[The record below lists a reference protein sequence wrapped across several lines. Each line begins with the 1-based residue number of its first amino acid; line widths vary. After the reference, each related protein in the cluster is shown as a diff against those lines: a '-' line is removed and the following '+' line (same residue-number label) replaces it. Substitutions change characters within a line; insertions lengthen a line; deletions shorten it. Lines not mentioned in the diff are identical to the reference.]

1 MISASGAR
9 QVFVASLDA
18 CSYASDSLLR
28 FQAFASVAFGARG
41 IFWRGARQCAGLGT
55 PKFGLLASI
64 NSRLAGWS
72 GVFVPSYAGGSGG
85 QVSGYNITRLWSDPK
100 RGWRLP
106 EAAGALTP
114 GSVPGGLVE
123 SIDTEDVIVA
133 ELGSMGRD
141 ATPLIY
147 VLSKQVSMDV
157 GGAPVRTIRVTLRGT
172 APGATEANPGPPGV
186 GATQPLEGDCKAGSC
201 TCGAGQLGREVVIRL
216 PGGSGQLI
224 ALNFQN
230 YTEVHPTASSDSAN
244 FRVAY

>member
-1 MISASGAR
+1 M
-9 QVFVASLDA
+9 
-18 CSYASDSLLR
+18 
-28 FQAFASVAFGARG
+28 
-41 IFWRGARQCAGLGT
+41 
-55 PKFGLLASI
+55 
-64 NSRLAGWS
+64 
-72 GVFVPSYAGGSGG
+72 
-85 QVSGYNITRLWSDPK
+85 
-100 RGWRLP
+100 
-106 EAAGALTP
+106 
-114 GSVPGGLVE
+114 
-123 SIDTEDVIVA
+123 A
-133 ELGSMGRD
+133 ELGSMGHD

-172 APGATEANPGPPGV
+172 APGATAANPGPPGV